1 MVVNVL
7 FAGVGGQGVV
17 TASDVLAEAAL
28 QAGWDAKKAETHGMA
43 QRGGSVVS
51 HVRIAEGER
60 LFSPLIP
67 EAGADFLVALE
78 LLEAVRALP
87 MLRPEGR
94 VIADAR
100 RIVPMT
106 VASGAATYPEGIE
119 ERLRQRGVVVK
130 ATEEA
135 ERLGE
140 PRAANSLL
148 MGVLGHFLDL
158 QDAAWHGA
166 FEACLKPRAVEVNW
180 QAFLLGRKLADAGGS

>member
-1 MVVNVL
+1 M
-7 FAGVGGQGVV
+7 V

-28 QAGWDAKKAETHGMA
+28 AEGWDVKKAETHGMA

-51 HVRIAEGER
+51 HVRIAEGEE

-67 EAGADFLVALE
+67 EGGADFLVALE
-78 LLEAVRALP
+78 LLEAVRGLP

-106 VASGAATYPEGIE
+106 VASRAATYPEGIE
-119 ERLRQRGVVVK
+119 ERLGRRGVVVK

-140 PRAANSLL
+140 PRAANSVLL
-148 MGVLGHFLDL
+148 GVLGRFLDL
-158 QDAAWHGA
+158 EDTAWRGA
-166 FEACLKPRAVEVNW
+166 FQACLRPRAVEVNW
-180 QAFLLGRKLADAGGS
+180 QAFVLGRKLADLGGE